1 MSESKSPRRAVVTGV
16 ANTYSIA
23 WGCAKALAAEGYEL
37 CLTYPDDQM
46 KLRVEQV
53 LPQLPGA
60 FALPLNVANDAD
72 FKNLTSALTERW
84 PEGCHAVIHSI
95 AFAHRDD
102 LGGAF
107 SDTSREGFRV
117 ALDISCYSFIAL
129 VGAMLPLLEKTQG
142 TALTMTYLGGQRV
155 VQNYNLMGV
164 AKAALEM
171 ATKYLAAETGRKGV
185 RVNAVSPGPIK
196 TLAARGI
203 SGFTEMHR
211 LFVERSPLGRAI
223 SVDEVGQ
230 YAAFLCSEKAA
241 AITGQVL
248 FVDGGCEILAF

>member
-1 MSESKSPRRAVVTGV
+1 MSNSTSPRRAVVTGV

-23 WGCAKALAAEGYEL
+23 WGCAKALAEDGYQV
-37 CLTYPDDQM
+37 CLTYPDDRM
-46 KLRVEQV
+46 KQSVEQL
-53 LPQLPGA
+53 LPNLPGS
-60 FALPLNVANDAD
+60 FALPLNVNNDED
-72 FKNLTSALTERW
+72 FVNLRNELTTRW

-95 AFAHRDD
+95 AYAHRQD

-107 SDTSREGFRV
+107 SDTSRDGFRV
-117 ALDISCYSFIAL
+117 ALDVSCFSFIAL
-129 VGAMLPLLEKTQG
+129 VGAMLPLLEKTKG

-155 VQNYNLMGV
+155 VPNYNLMGV

-171 ATKYLAAETGRKGV
+171 ATKYLAVEVGRKGV

-203 SGFTEMHR
+203 SGFSEMHR
-211 LFVERSPLGRAI
+211 LFVERSPLGRSI

-230 YAAFLCSEKAA
+230 YAAFLCSDKGA